1 MKYYVF
7 LVLIIAAEAS
17 FWPFTL
23 ISSGES
29 DEPEES
35 EEPSEGLSRN
45 NPSTNNLDRNNPDD
59 DDDDGDDDERLA
71 RLLANHFLRQLRDQ
85 AISMNLDLA
94 DNKEFQ
100 YHQQP
105 EQEDNSNHHY
115 QPSEPA
121 DNSNNHHHQP
131 AAPSGPEHHQYQP
144 ATPTTVDPYH
154 HKSTPPKVDPYH
166 HQSTPPIVEP
176 YHHQS
181 TPPTVDLYHHQP
193 TTTPKPSSYS
203 NQPIPTIYSYPKLI
217 TNGIIKPAK
226 PGQSVNHY

>member
-1 MKYYVF
+1 MKYFVF

-45 NPSTNNLDRNNPDD
+45 NPSTTNLNRNNPD

-115 QPSEPA
+115 QPPEPA

-181 TPPTVDLYHHQP
+181 TPPIVDLYHHQP